1 MPKKFLIIRFSSI
14 GDIIQCMTVVDG
26 IKNHYPDAEIH
37 WIARKD
43 MSSFLAMDD
52 RITKI
57 WGFDRKAGF
66 KGLWK
71 QAKELKKEKFDYVG
85 KVGLLRIDLHSDY
98 ETQTRITE
106 ILEMI
111 DNNFPE
117 AFEINSIITKAVPLA
132 ENRIKALTGKNYQKL
147 KQLLWLLM
155 MRSSLSYIAIV

>member
-71 QAKELKKEKFDYVG
+71 QAKELQKEKFDY
-85 KVGLLRIDLHSDY
+85 IFDAHSNIRSIVLKTVLVPNTDY
-98 ETQTRITE
+98 PR
-106 ILEMI
+106 
-111 DNNFPE
+111 
-117 AFEINSIITKAVPLA
+117 
-132 ENRIKALTGKNYQKL
+132 
-147 KQLLWLLM
+147 
-155 MRSSLSYIAIV
+155 